1 MVVGIRQWDVQL
13 YGCHSLKDKR
23 SILQSLKAALR
34 KDLNLAVA
42 ETGHQDAWQRAE
54 LACTTVA
61 SARKVAEEVLRSA
74 DRIVERAE
82 GVRIIDTMTSFI

>member
-1 MVVGIRQWDVQL
+1 MVVGIRQWDLQL

-34 KDLNLAVA
+34 NGLNVAVA

-54 LACTTVA
+54 IACTTVA
-61 SARKVAEEVLRSA
+61 SERKVAEEVLRSA
-74 DRIVERAE
+74 DRIVERTD
-82 GVRIIDTMTSFI
+82 GVRIIDTMASFL

>member
-1 MVVGIRQWDVQL
+1 MIVGIRQWDLQL

-34 KDLNLAVA
+34 NGLNLAVA
-42 ETGHQDAWQRAE
+42 ETGQQDAWQRSE
-54 LACTTVA
+54 IACTTVA
-61 SARKVAEEVLRSA
+61 SDRKIAEEVLRAA
-74 DRIVERAE
+74 DRIVERAD

>member
-1 MVVGIRQWDVQL
+1 VIVGIRQWDLQL

-34 KDLNLAVA
+34 NGLNVAVA
-42 ETGHQDAWQRAE
+42 ETGQQDAWQRSE
-54 LACTTVA
+54 IACATVA
-61 SARKVAEEVLRSA
+61 SDRKIAEEVLRSS
-74 DRIVERAE
+74 DRIVERAD

>member
-1 MVVGIRQWDVQL
+1 VIVGVRQWELQL
-13 YGCHSLKDKR
+13 FGCHSLKDKR

-54 LACTTVA
+54 IACTTVA
-61 SARKVAEEVLRSA
+61 SSRTVAEEALRAA
-74 DRIVERAE
+74 DRIVERAD
-82 GVRIIDTMTSFI
+82 GVRIIDTMTSYI